1 MVCIKKSKILD
12 MNVNMIYNIS
22 SWMIYISSSRGES
35 CVLTQLSLHLNLSY
49 GTMYRN
55 FFIILCIH
63 LITQQY
69 NDIMYTGD
77 NNVKKRN
84 IRTRSRNNGFRI

>member
-1 MVCIKKSKILD
+1 M
-12 MNVNMIYNIS
+12 
-22 SWMIYISSSRGES
+22 
-35 CVLTQLSLHLNLSY
+35 SLHLNLSY